1 MYVINSSK
9 NDGLAGTRFGWG
21 LVRDSILADSMS
33 DVASSVVIAQ
43 SADIELRVLSSLET
57 TLSKSKELAKLE

>member
-1 MYVINSSK
+1 MYGINSSK

-21 LVRDSILADSMS
+21 LVRNPILADSMS
-33 DVASSVVIAQ
+33 DVASSIVIAQ

-57 TLSKSKELAKLE
+57 TLQS